1 MRVSRDDLFYLTDHW
16 FPRVVI
22 CTPPS
27 KPEGLGVCVRKG
39 LWGVCCQSRGA
50 GLSEHCLPSWAI
62 WKDPVMVMLVS
73 EWQRLSPLMG
83 NILAVLS
90 TGFNQCPQEQE
101 GKQALWRKG
110 VGRNPSPDDLCQAQE
125 VWATVCRVVLC
136 QSRPTPGL
144 SGGLKEPTTVTT
156 LGRRT
161 RPAIPVCT
169 CNPLLTDK
177 GNCSCSVL

>member
-1 MRVSRDDLFYLTDHW
+1 M
-16 FPRVVI
+16 
-22 CTPPS
+22 
-27 KPEGLGVCVRKG
+27 CVRKG

-50 GLSEHCLPSWAI
+50 GLSERCLPSWAI

-90 TGFNQCPQEQE
+90 TRFNQCPQEQE

-125 VWATVCRVVLC
+125 VWATVCHVVLC
-136 QSRPTPGL
+136 RSRPTPGL